1 MEGVVKKTMIYLLAV
16 NLFSPELPA
25 FHPCVR
31 VCLCVCFL
39 CMCLESELPRQVT
52 HTSFFACVRVSVFQ

>member
-31 VCLCVCFL
+31 VCLCVFL
-39 CMCLESELPRQVT
+39 VHVLRIRAASSGHTHLFRCMR
-52 HTSFFACVRVSVFQ
+52 AC